1 MSQQSRNQEVE
12 RGNQV
17 LEEGDS
23 CWVTEEEGAHEARLE
38 GQEAGPDTQ
47 SRASQG
53 LGL

>member
-1 MSQQSRNQEVE
+1 MNQEVE

-17 LEEGDS
+17 LVGGDS
-23 CWVTEEEGAHEARLE
+23 CWVTEEEGVQEARLE
-38 GQEAGPDTQ
+38 RQEAGPHTQ